1 MKTHADTDRL
11 RRAIEKCLPQ
21 AIAWKGD
28 LFRSASTKYANKDDI
43 VTGAGSKAAGARWNP
58 PGSVH
63 TVYASLDVE
72 TAVAESLQHFRHYK
86 IPVSKAMPRVLVALE
101 AKLERVLDLRDGDV
115 RRALGVS
122 EARMLG
128 EPWRELQKK
137 GREALTQALG
147 RLSYDLDLQALLVPS
162 AARKGGS
169 NLILFPANLDP
180 PKSWLR
186 IVNRGDLP
194 KKT

>member
-1 MKTHADTDRL
+1 MKNHPEADRL
-11 RRAIEKCLPQ
+11 RRTLEKCLSHS
-21 AIAWKGD
+21 IAWTGD

-72 TAVAESLQHFRHYK
+72 TAVAESLQHFRYYG
-86 IPVSKAMPRVLVALE
+86 IPDSKAMPRVLVALE
-101 AKLERVLDLRDGDV
+101 AKLERVLDIRDGHV
-115 RRALGVS
+115 RRTLGVS
-122 EARMLG
+122 ESRMLG

-137 GREALTQALG
+137 GQEALTQAIG
-147 RLSYDLDLQALLVPS
+147 RLAFALDVQALLVPS

-169 NLILFPANLDP
+169 NLILFPANLHP

-186 IVNRGDLP
+186 IVNKGDLP
-194 KKT
+194 KKA